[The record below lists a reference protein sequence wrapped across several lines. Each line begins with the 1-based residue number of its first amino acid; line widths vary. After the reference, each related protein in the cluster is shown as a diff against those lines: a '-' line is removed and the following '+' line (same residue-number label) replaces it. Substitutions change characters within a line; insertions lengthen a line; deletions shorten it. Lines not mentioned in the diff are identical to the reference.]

1 MVIDFSCYFCEDL
14 GDQAAASLYSRKLIK
29 PIVCCLG
36 RHALLHQPVRSCL
49 TPDQN
54 LNERV
59 SHAKSQEREE
69 YGQRNPIMSVG
80 AEGFSKT
87 IVFNSSHLLYFLIS
101 QNCSAILTSH
111 PGTRTPSASDPDVT
125 CDLLLLIAARHNL
138 VARQVRPLAVGETF
152 CSRFRASFVRSSIH
166 ACACLCLALKPGF
179 SASLSWYSSRDLINK
194 HHPLQHRFRTRW
206 WH

>member
-1 MVIDFSCYFCEDL
+1 M
-14 GDQAAASLYSRKLIK
+14 LYYMNQY
-29 PIVCCLG
+29 V
-36 RHALLHQPVRSCL
+36 V
-49 TPDQN
+49 
-54 LNERV
+54 E
-59 SHAKSQEREE
+59 KSQEREE

-101 QNCSAILTSH
+101 QNCSTILTSH

-125 CDLLLLIAARHNL
+125 CDLLLFIAARHNL

-166 ACACLCLALKPGF
+166 ACVCLCLALKPGF

-194 HHPLQHRFRTRW
+194 AIRTHGTLNFYSKRIFHPGQRDSLLYPIILRVHI
-206 WH
+206 